1 MAHQSFSQE
10 VLGMLK
16 DVCREGGKAEAGEMS
31 SRLCLKTRK
40 EHKRMLNTLSD
51 LARQGRIVRVSQGVY
66 AEAKPAAE
74 PDKREVMWRLRGIRL
89 KKKQVISKLD
99 AIDTALGDIRQILKT
114 MEEEQ

>member
-51 LARQGRIVRVSQGVY
+51 LARQGRIVRVSQVSMPRRNPQPSRIS
-66 AEAKPAAE
+66 AKSCGGCSRCGA
-74 PDKREVMWRLRGIRL
+74 G
-89 KKKQVISKLD
+89 
-99 AIDTALGDIRQILKT
+99 
-114 MEEEQ
+114 